1 MWDVGEG
8 LLYEQDREKVEGRGC
23 GRMEYLILEEAAHCL
38 REMPRE
44 EDGVFKAVR
53 FRLGRVRR
61 VSGLTRGLL

>member
-1 MWDVGEG
+1 MWAKGCF
-8 LLYEQDREKVEGRGC
+8 YEQDREKVEDRGC

-38 REMPRE
+38 REMPR